1 MADFL
6 SKLARD
12 GQKEPRMRRDAVA
25 RSQSKGEQATAK
37 TNGAATKEPAVKQ
50 PELPPS
56 EPKPAAPVIDIAGAA
71 RALKGLGLFNEN
83 FYATSYPDVIAV
95 GADPF
100 EHFFLYG
107 YKEGRKPNPIFDPI
121 WYVTTYPDVKD
132 VDVQPLLHYAS
143 IGEPEGRRPSP
154 YFQPAWY
161 REKYG
166 IPEKESPL
174 AHYLKNRIG

>member
-12 GQKEPRMRRDAVA
+12 AGQKEPRRGRDAVA
-25 RSQSKGEQATAK
+25 RPQPKGEQGTAK
-37 TNGAATKEPAVKQ
+37 ANGAAAKEPAGKQ
-50 PELPPS
+50 PD
-56 EPKPAAPVIDIAGAA
+56 PKPAAPVIDIRGAA
-71 RALKGLGLFNEN
+71 RALKGLGLFDET

-121 WYVTTYPDVKD
+121 WYVTTYPDV
-132 VDVQPLLHYAS
+132 QEAHPLLHYAS
-143 IGEPEGRRPSP
+143 VGEPDGRRPSP

-166 IPEKESPL
+166 IPES
-174 AHYLKNRIG
+174 

>member
-12 GQKEPRMRRDAVA
+12 AGQREPRARRSTAARLQPKGETGGTKPNGSAAEESAAKEPMADQTELVC
-25 RSQSKGEQATAK
+25 
-37 TNGAATKEPAVKQ
+37 EPKQ
-50 PELPPS
+50 P
-56 EPKPAAPVIDIAGAA
+56 AAAVDLAGAA
-71 RALKGLGLFNEN
+71 RTLKGLGLFDEE

-121 WYVTTYPDVKD
+121 WYVTTYPDVQAAEP
-132 VDVQPLLHYAS
+132 VFSACLVQ
-143 IGEPEGRRPSP
+143 GEVRHSSG
-154 YFQPAWY
+154 
-161 REKYG
+161 
-166 IPEKESPL
+166 
-174 AHYLKNRIG
+174 